1 MYPFKYAF
9 AIGTYRSSPNA
20 EGTSTASTT
29 DDVSM
34 NLPVNP
40 PMLPMLA
47 RPVHTIPRADGMYYE
62 PKWDGFRCLLFR
74 DGDEV
79 ELGSRNTRSLNRY
92 FPELIS
98 GARESLPDRC
108 VLDGEIVV
116 ARADRLD
123 FEALQLRI
131 HPAVS
136 RINMLALEM
145 PATFVAFD
153 LLALDEANLLKA
165 PYGERRAQLAAAL
178 AGGRPPIHL
187 TPVTTD
193 AAIAEQWFH
202 QFEGAGLDGLIAKP
216 THLPYVPD
224 KRLMFKVKHERTAD
238 CVVAGFRWHKSG
250 HGVGSLLLGLYDGEG
265 HLQHVGVS
273 ASFSVARRSE
283 LLGEL
288 APYRMQDL
296 TGHPWAEWAEWTDS
310 SRLPWVGNRWNAGK
324 DMSWVPLRPELVCEV
339 AYDHLEG
346 SRFRHVAQFR
356 RWRTDRDRRS
366 CTYEQLEEPVS
377 YDLAAILFD
386 G

>member
-1 MYPFKYAF
+1 
-9 AIGTYRSSPNA
+9 
-20 EGTSTASTT
+20 
-29 DDVSM
+29 M

-40 PMLPMLA
+40 PLLPMLA
-47 RPVHTIPRADGMYYE
+47 LSVHGIPRGEGMHYE

-92 FPELIS
+92 FPELMTA
-98 GARESLPDRC
+98 ARESLPDRC

-131 HPAVS
+131 HPALS
-136 RINMLALEM
+136 RINMLAVEM

-153 LLALDEANLLKA
+153 LLALDEADLLKA
-165 PYGERRAQLAAAL
+165 PYGERRAHLAAAL
-178 AGGRPPIHL
+178 AGARPPIHL

-193 AAIAEQWFH
+193 AAVAEQWFR

-216 THLPYVPD
+216 AHLPYVPD

-250 HGVGSLLLGLYDGEG
+250 PVVGSLLLGLYNAEA

-273 ASFSVARRSE
+273 ASFSVARRKE
-283 LLGEL
+283 LLKEL

-296 TGHPWAEWAEWTDS
+296 TGHPWAEWAEWTDP
-310 SRLPWVGNRWNAGK
+310 SRMPGVGNRWNVGK

-356 RWRTDRDRRS
+356 RWRADRDPGS

-377 YDLAAILFD
+377 YDLAAILVD
-386 G
+386 SGSPRHLQPGMRRSSPC

>member
-1 MYPFKYAF
+1 
-9 AIGTYRSSPNA
+9 
-20 EGTSTASTT
+20 
-29 DDVSM
+29 M
-34 NLPVNP
+34 NLPINP
-40 PMLPMLA
+40 PFLPMLA
-47 RPVHTIPRADGMYYE
+47 RSVSGIPRREGMYYE

-74 DGDEV
+74 DGSEI
-79 ELGSRNTRSLNRY
+79 ELASRNTRPLNRY
-92 FPELIS
+92 FPELMAA
-98 GARESLPDRC
+98 ARENLPQQC

-116 ARADRLD
+116 GRGDRLD

-136 RINMLALEM
+136 RINLLASEM

-153 LLALDEANLLKA
+153 LLALEDADLRKM
-165 PYGERRAQLAAAL
+165 PYEERRSRLEAAL
-178 AGGRPPIHL
+178 AGARPPFHL

-193 AAIAEQWFH
+193 PAVAEQWFN
-202 QFEGAGLDGLIAKP
+202 QFEGAGLDGLVAKP
-216 THLPYVPD
+216 ADLPYVPD

-250 HGVGSLLLGLYDGEG
+250 GVVGSLLLGLHDGKG

-273 ASFSVARRSE
+273 ASFSVERRRE
-283 LLGEL
+283 LLNEIG
-288 APYRMQDL
+288 PYRMKD
-296 TGHPWAEWAEWTDS
+296 TSGHPWAEWAEWTEF
-310 SRLPWVGNRWNAGK
+310 SRLPAIGNRWNAGK

-356 RWRTDRDRRS
+356 RWRADRDPAS
-366 CTYEQLEEPVS
+366 CSYDQLKEPVS
-377 YDLAAILFD
+377 YDLAAILS